1 MMCDLFPF
9 PSCLFSPSCLF
20 LQEDCK
26 CVCSVETGSRLTC
39 ITVSWPGKVPENSK
53 VDQIKTGSK
62 KRKLGTE
69 ENEKTVA
76 AEDRKV
82 KKVKKKT

>member
-1 MMCDLFPF
+1 MMCGLFP
-9 PSCLFSPSCLF
+9 SPSCLF

-69 ENEKTVA
+69 DEKTVA

-82 KKVKKKT
+82 KKVKKKAKVL